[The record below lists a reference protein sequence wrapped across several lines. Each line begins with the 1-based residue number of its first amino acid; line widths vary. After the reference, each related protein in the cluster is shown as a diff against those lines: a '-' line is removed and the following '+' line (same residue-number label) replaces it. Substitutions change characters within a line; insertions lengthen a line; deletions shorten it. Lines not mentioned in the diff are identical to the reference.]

1 MGTPVAVFGDVHSWG
16 CLGPYQSLGVWVLTP
31 LDQKAPAPPPTP
43 LAPRLAITGSWRGWL
58 LGVRGGSGRHRCP
71 SSTPL
76 SDESSLGPHRVSDLL
91 GAGETEVNSIQPAHR
106 EVTVLGCLKILAVR
120 ALEGASGSGLASS
133 FGPSNV
139 RDISWPPPDS
149 VAGVGCGPWTS
160 AQAGRQWGS
169 PAGLSVAQPDF
180 QNLASPAATHAR
192 FNPSKSSTYS
202 TDRQTFSL
210 QYGSGSLTGFFGYDT
225 LKVTDALG
233 CGEGRQGPELDSN
246 LVGLSI

>member
-1 MGTPVAVFGDVHSWG
+1 MPWSLSKPWGLGLDTSRPEGTRP
-16 CLGPYQSLGVWVLTP
+16 
-31 LDQKAPAPPPTP
+31 PPPTP

-76 SDESSLGPHRVSDLL
+76 SDESSLGPHHVSDLL

-149 VAGVGCGPWTS
+149 VAMTFFPELEQTILKCVWKCKS
-160 AQAGRQWGS
+160 
-169 PAGLSVAQPDF
+169 
-180 QNLASPAATHAR
+180 
-192 FNPSKSSTYS
+192 PSK
-202 TDRQTFSL
+202 
-210 QYGSGSLTGFFGYDT
+210 
-225 LKVTDALG
+225 
-233 CGEGRQGPELDSN
+233 
-246 LVGLSI
+246 